1 MIILDWKFFKFSLK
15 LLHHQV
21 LGFKAEII
29 KREQYYL
36 DLLEPEYNV
45 LKVAYSLQGYKHTE
59 ATKVFLKANAVKRG
73 VAV

>member
-1 MIILDWKFFKFSLK
+1 LEILEIQPKTLIPSGI
-15 LLHHQV
+15 
-21 LGFKAEII
+21 GFKAEII

-36 DLLEPEYNV
+36 DLLEPEYNI

-59 ATKVFLKANAVKRG
+59 ATKIVLKANAVKRG